1 MEQTPFYPQ
10 ALYVTISFDGLII
23 VFPASDGNVRACA
36 FLSTDV
42 HLLQSVLFLPSKAG
56 KRRFYPVFVMMEED
70 KSPPAFQSVK
80 KVEVQEAL
88 LPLNR
93 RRDYCRS
100 PRSFRVTPAGR

>member
-70 KSPPAFQSVK
+70 KSPPAFPVCRKTPSWP
-80 KVEVQEAL
+80 L
-88 LPLNR
+88 LPANSALR
-93 RRDYCRS
+93 
-100 PRSFRVTPAGR
+100 PTPPHGVAGFGLR